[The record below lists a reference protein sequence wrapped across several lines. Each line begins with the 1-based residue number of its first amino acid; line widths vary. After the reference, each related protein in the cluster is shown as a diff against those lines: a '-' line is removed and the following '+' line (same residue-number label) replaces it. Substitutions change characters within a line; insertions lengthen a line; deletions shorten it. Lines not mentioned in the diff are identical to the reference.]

1 MRHHHNPGYI
11 QAVLELKARN
21 LKQALGVSF
30 VPTNNLAKHLNYDE
44 PRKKVYVFHQV
55 GFLKHQLELT
65 KGLSTNNGPEE
76 SIKL

>member
-1 MRHHHNPGYI
+1 MF
-11 QAVLELKARN
+11 
-21 LKQALGVSF
+21 F

-65 KGLSTNNGPEE
+65 KDLSTNNGPEE